1 MATGFTGWVFMLR
14 GIGFKASV
22 RPQGCDLDRL
32 MGARLEG
39 SETQGNRLPP
49 SCLSSSS
56 SYFSSHHV
64 CTYEVFPSCRIAD
77 DAEAGDGDA
86 CLFPSRLSWHVV
98 ALLRYIFKRVRLKPF
113 AMFQHVDFETGF

>member
-49 SCLSSSS
+49 SYLSSSS

-77 DAEAGDGDA
+77 DAEAGDGDGM
-86 CLFPSRLSWHVV
+86 SVSIKIVV
-98 ALLRYIFKRVRLKPF
+98 ACRGSVAIHIQEGETETVC
-113 AMFQHVDFETGF
+113 HVPAC